1 MAYDYRNEMAE
12 DIRNYIVDNY
22 TPEEIEEADGDELFE
37 KLNDV
42 LWVEDSVTGNASGS
56 YTFNTEKAKEYVV
69 DNMDLVEEMA
79 SEFGVDNSELGEKFR
94 NGDWEW
100 FDVSIRCY
108 LLGEVLGD
116 VLREMGAN
124 Y

>member
-69 DNMDLVEEMA
+69 DNMDLVDEFA
-79 SEFGVDNSELGEKFR
+79 DEFGVDNSELGEKFR
-94 NGDWEW
+94 YQNWEW

-108 LLGEVLGD
+108 LLGEVLGN

>member
-56 YTFNTEKAKEYVV
+56 YTFNTEKAKEYVL
-69 DNMDLVEEMA
+69 DNMDLVDEFA
-79 SEFGVDNSELGEKFR
+79 DEFGVDNSELGEKFR
-94 NGDWEW
+94 YQNWEW

-108 LLGEVLGD
+108 LLGEVLGN